1 MKKAVAYA
9 RFSSD
14 NQRQESIDAQVRAI
28 HDYCAKNDIQLIRIY
43 QDEAMSATNDQRD
56 QFLQMIDDA
65 KKHEFEYVIVH
76 KLDRFARNRYDS
88 AFYKREL
95 RVQGVRILSV
105 LENLDDSPESIILES
120 VLEGMAEYYS
130 KNLARE
136 VRKGQKENALKAI
149 HNGGIPPLGYEVV
162 NKSLVINDQEAEI
175 VRMIFRLYSEGC
187 GYTTISDKLNALGYK
202 TRSGRPFSINSLY
215 DLIRNEKYVG
225 TYVFNKRESK
235 STGNRKYK
243 PEDQIVR
250 IQNAIPAI
258 ISREMWD
265 KVQDIISKKTNVRKL
280 ATREYLLK
288 GKIVCALC
296 GGTYVGSGY
305 VLHNDSDH
313 YTYSCSTRR
322 RSKECDNKP
331 VYAGYLE
338 DYIVDHIIGHY
349 MTDRFIKNITK
360 KFNDESTKEVD
371 ENMAILTRVDKQTA
385 QQQQKEGKLWALYY
399 DGIITKSEFQAKHLE
414 LENELKDLKKMKSEV
429 LNKKIVKTMS
439 PENFTEFLLTL
450 QNESR
455 NDSIKTKKLLI
466 AAFVDRVVVNKE
478 IIDLHFRDYIKETK
492 ANYSDATGGDEGSRT
507 PVQIASTFNRL
518 QFSLRC

>member
-1 MKKAVAYA
+1 MKKAAAYA

-28 HDYCAKNDIQLIRIY
+28 QDYCAKCELHLIKIY

-136 VRKGQKENALKAI
+136 VRKGQKENALKGI
-149 HNGGIPPLGYEVV
+149 HNGGIPPFGYSVV
-162 NKSLVINDQEAEI
+162 NKILAINEQEAEI
-175 VRMIFRLYSEGC
+175 VRMIFKLYNEGS
-187 GYTTISDKLNALGYK
+187 GYTTISDTLNSLGYK
-202 TRSGRPFSINSLY
+202 TRAGRPFSINSLY
-215 DLIRNEKYVG
+215 DLIRNEKYTG

-243 PEDQIVR
+243 PDDQIVR
-250 IQNAIPAI
+250 IEGAFPAI
-258 ISREMWD
+258 ISRELWD
-265 KVQDIISKKTNVRKL
+265 MVQEIISKKTNVRRL

-288 GKIVCALC
+288 GKIVCAIC

-338 DYIVDHIIGHY
+338 DYIVHHIIGNF
-349 MTDRFIKNITK
+349 MTDQYIENVTK
-360 KFNDESTKEVD
+360 KFNEDSAKELD
-371 ENMAILTRVDKQTA
+371 ENMAILARVDKQTA
-385 QQQQKEGKLWALYY
+385 KQQQKETKLWELFY
-399 DGIITKSEFQAKHLE
+399 DGIITKAVFQEKQVE
-414 LENELKDLKKMKSEV
+414 LENELKDLEKVKSEV
-429 LNKKIVKTMS
+429 MNKKVVKTMS
-439 PENFTEFLLTL
+439 PESFTEFLLDL
-450 QNESR
+450 QNKAKDD
-455 NDSIKTKKLLI
+455 NQNTKKLLI

-492 ANYSDATGGDEGSRT
+492 TNYSDATGGDEGSRT
-507 PVQIASTFNRL
+507 PVQIASTFNPL
-518 QFSLRC
+518 QFSLR